1 VPRWAALDAARS
13 QAEPRV
19 PWWVGG
25 LRVGSVARAHR
36 GALARWP
43 HWIDEHAE
51 GLHLRVAADERDA
64 VLAEI
69 NLALRE
75 AGLIVAWRDETYPV
89 LTALGAAP
97 LARIERA
104 ASRFWGTLTFGAHC
118 NGYVAGAD
126 GRPSHLWIAR
136 RALTKPTD
144 PGKLD
149 NLVGG
154 GVPHGQTPRETLLRE
169 GFEEAGLDAATMARA
184 TAGGVVELACDIPEG
199 FMHEQIH
206 AFDLRLERDVVPVN
220 QDGEVAEIKCLA
232 VDEALARAAGGEMTT
247 DATLVTLDFALRH
260 RLLPASEAQAL
271 APRLRALQPTA

>member
-1 VPRWAALDAARS
+1 MPRWAALDAARR
-13 QAEPRV
+13 QAAPRV
-19 PWWVGG
+19 PWWIGG
-25 LRVGSVARAHR
+25 QRVGSVALGHRA
-36 GALARWP
+36 ALARWP
-43 HWIDEHAE
+43 RWIDDRGD
-51 GLHLRVAADERDA
+51 GLHLRVGEDERNG
-64 VLAEI
+64 VLDEI
-69 NLALRE
+69 NRALRE

-97 LARIERA
+97 LALIERA

-118 NGYVAGAD
+118 NGWVAGAD

-136 RALTKPTD
+136 RSQHKPTD

-169 GFEEAGLDAATMARA
+169 GFEEAGLDRATMERA
-184 TAGGVVELACDIPEG
+184 VAGGIVELACDIPEG

-206 AFDLRLERDVVPVN
+206 GHDLRLEPEVTPVN
-220 QDGEVAEIKCLA
+220 QDGEVAEILRLP
-232 VDEALARAAGGEMTT
+232 VGEALERAAAGEMTT

-260 RLLPASEAQAL
+260 ALLAAAEAAALAQRLQAL
-271 APRLRALQPTA
+271 RHSA